1 MYHYLDDKEF
11 ESKKRKECG
20 EIMQGLCH
28 ILKKKYDIGANFYL
42 VGSGDENL
50 ITQNDNGPID
60 FDYNLEILSGK
71 DIEDCRILKETVR
84 NAFDTVLFARFF
96 AMCERSKSVLRYRTH
111 CAPIL
116 SKYDYGIDICIT
128 RRDEHGKS
136 HRLIYREVKY
146 GNIVLSGDY
155 IWNEAPDREKID
167 RKVKTIK
174 SLNKWDLVR
183 TQYVNLK
190 NMYHERND
198 QDHPSFICFY
208 EAVNNVYNSLQ
219 TH

>member
-1 MYHYLDDKEF
+1 MYHYLDDKDF
-11 ESKKRKECG
+11 ENEKRKECG
-20 EIMQGLCH
+20 EIMQSLCH

-42 VGSGDENL
+42 VGSGNENL

-60 FDYNLEILSGK
+60 FDYNLEILSCK
-71 DIEDCRILKETVR
+71 NTEDCRSLKEYVR
-84 NAFDTVLFARFF
+84 DAFNIVLFERFGF
-96 AMCERSKSVLRYRTH
+96 ICESSKSALRFRSLW
-111 CAPIL
+111 APL
-116 SKYDYGIDICIT
+116 LLKYNYGIDICIT